1 MQYRAQNKWVNPEN
15 LKSLSYFVQLLE
27 ELLFDYTHST
37 YKPSI
42 MHVPSLC
49 FEALMTIDDIENG
62 CINQAH
68 ITHIID
74 ELIESLKKDKIAI
87 SLLTLPLNTFIEQ
100 LKSTSHGI
108 NDKKTVLE
116 LLNLQLEKNKY
127 ENKLKEELI
136 SCIYSEYNPDNIR
149 ELTRLLVTHL
159 TLRGVSKEYLT
170 EIMIEHFYE
179 KKIESNDEI
188 KQFLKKIPNDKIEF
202 VVYFKVDKSFL
213 NIKKSIKN
221 LDIEVLE
228 RIPEEL
234 KNDIFFNV
242 NKERIIVSV
251 KDESFDYYSARKSA
265 EETLKLAATLLS
277 IYHHKQ
283 EPSWELENHI
293 SYGDGNHKVISV
305 TINPMHLCRDL
316 KIKAAGKKFDEF
328 VEGFSMSSGSFK
340 KFIRCVQ
347 LHSMALRTNSVE
359 NQILNLWVA
368 IESLVPDE
376 LKKENDNTIDHIINT
391 IIPFLN
397 IVYMEGLVRS
407 LSHDLN
413 RWNESKFTKLIKPF
427 NENNNMAKSL
437 LMALT
442 SSEKEE
448 FIKQFKEELN
458 NYPLLEQRFL
468 HIEKLVLNPLNILD
482 AIKRHDKRLTWQI
495 KRIYRARNKI
505 IHTGTTPMA
514 AHRLV
519 ENMHEYLDMVLD
531 TIIKMATM
539 PAKISSV
546 SQGFKTIDMKY
557 KHYFNKIEKATKE
570 QKKSENGQIEQTIN
584 IIELIFSE

>member
-179 KKIESNDEI
+179 KK
-188 KQFLKKIPNDKIEF
+188 
-202 VVYFKVDKSFL
+202 
-213 NIKKSIKN
+213 
-221 LDIEVLE
+221 
-228 RIPEEL
+228 
-234 KNDIFFNV
+234 
-242 NKERIIVSV
+242 
-251 KDESFDYYSARKSA
+251 
-265 EETLKLAATLLS
+265 
-277 IYHHKQ
+277 
-283 EPSWELENHI
+283 
-293 SYGDGNHKVISV
+293 
-305 TINPMHLCRDL
+305 
-316 KIKAAGKKFDEF
+316 
-328 VEGFSMSSGSFK
+328 
-340 KFIRCVQ
+340 
-347 LHSMALRTNSVE
+347 
-359 NQILNLWVA
+359 
-368 IESLVPDE
+368 
-376 LKKENDNTIDHIINT
+376 
-391 IIPFLN
+391 
-397 IVYMEGLVRS
+397 
-407 LSHDLN
+407 
-413 RWNESKFTKLIKPF
+413 
-427 NENNNMAKSL
+427 
-437 LMALT
+437 
-442 SSEKEE
+442 
-448 FIKQFKEELN
+448 
-458 NYPLLEQRFL
+458 
-468 HIEKLVLNPLNILD
+468 
-482 AIKRHDKRLTWQI
+482 
-495 KRIYRARNKI
+495 
-505 IHTGTTPMA
+505 
-514 AHRLV
+514 
-519 ENMHEYLDMVLD
+519 
-531 TIIKMATM
+531 
-539 PAKISSV
+539 
-546 SQGFKTIDMKY
+546 
-557 KHYFNKIEKATKE
+557 
-570 QKKSENGQIEQTIN
+570 
-584 IIELIFSE
+584 